1 MTPNQLDSLIDRTKY
16 QLRRIDPVPY
26 ALILDLT
33 TALEAYA
40 RLLAERVSG
49 DGDERMSD
57 G

>member
-1 MTPNQLDSLIDRTKY
+1 MTPDQLDSLIDRTKY